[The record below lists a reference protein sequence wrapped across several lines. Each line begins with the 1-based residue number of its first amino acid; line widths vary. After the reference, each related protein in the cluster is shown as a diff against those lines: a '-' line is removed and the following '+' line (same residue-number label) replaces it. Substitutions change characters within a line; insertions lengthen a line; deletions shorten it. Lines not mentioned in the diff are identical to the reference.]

1 MTPTEKLLA
10 EQEKIVAERGYYI
23 RPVRMANLMKAASR
37 IFDTLSHLKE
47 AGLIETRGRAMTKCK
62 RINGVQTECICLTLP
77 LLSEDEEESGE
88 ELPL

>member
-37 IFDTLSHLKE
+37 IFDILTKADTAISYSQPHRICVGHQLDP
-47 AGLIETRGRAMTKCK
+47 RAI
-62 RINGVQTECICLTLP
+62 R
-77 LLSEDEEESGE
+77 
-88 ELPL
+88 

>member
-37 IFDTLSHLKE
+37 IFDMLSMGGAFFLHDSLRNDRWMQWV
-47 AGLIETRGRAMTKCK
+47 A
-62 RINGVQTECICLTLP
+62 
-77 LLSEDEEESGE
+77 E
-88 ELPL
+88 ELSGRRASRPFSSFTKGMQRG

>member
-37 IFDTLSHLKE
+37 IFDTLSRRGKP
-47 AGLIETRGRAMTKCK
+47 AVRLIRPTDRRSLRA
-62 RINGVQTECICLTLP
+62 
-77 LLSEDEEESGE
+77 
-88 ELPL
+88 

>member
-37 IFDTLSHLKE
+37 IFDILTKADTAISYEECRIVLEIVGAIDAAAPDVKEPSHGKNE
-47 AGLIETRGRAMTKCK
+47 
-62 RINGVQTECICLTLP
+62 N
-77 LLSEDEEESGE
+77 S
-88 ELPL
+88 